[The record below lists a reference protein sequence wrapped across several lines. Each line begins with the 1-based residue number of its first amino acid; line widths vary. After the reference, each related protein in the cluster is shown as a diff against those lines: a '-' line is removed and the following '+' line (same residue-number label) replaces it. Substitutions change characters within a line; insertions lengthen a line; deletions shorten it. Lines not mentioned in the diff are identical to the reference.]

1 MSRFGSQSSA
11 STTMIVINTPAAD
24 LALTNLGYL
33 SPSDLPNFRV
43 PNFNLFL
50 ASAAG
55 DSFILSLA
63 AHPSVTSGNIGLNSI
78 QRRQARVSSGD
89 NISLT
94 RFIPPEN
101 FNLALLTLEL
111 EFVKKGTKN
120 EQVDAVLLANQLRK
134 RFLNQVMTVGQKVIF
149 EYHGNNYIFTVNRAS
164 VEDEEKSNA
173 LERGMISND
182 TYFVFEA
189 SNATGIKIVNQREAA
204 SSNIFRHKEFNL
216 QSLGIGG
223 LSAEFAD
230 IFRRAFASRVFPPH
244 VTSKLGIK
252 HVKGMLLFG
261 PPGTGKTLMAR
272 QIGKMLNG
280 REPKIV
286 NGPEVLSKFVG
297 ETEKNIRD
305 LFTDAENDQRSHGDQ
320 SELHVIIFDEI
331 DAICK
336 SRGSTRDGTGVH
348 DSIVNQLLTKIDG
361 VESLNN
367 VLLIGMTNR
376 KDMLDEALLRP
387 GRLEVQV
394 EISLPDENGRLQILQ
409 IHTNKM
415 KENSFLAPDINLQEL
430 AARTKNFSG
439 AELEGVVKSAVS
451 YALNR
456 QLSLDD
462 LTKPVDEESI
472 KVTMDDFLN
481 ALHEI
486 VPAFG
491 ASTDDLQ
498 RCRLNGMADCGDRNK
513 HIYQRAMLLVEQVK
527 VSKGS
532 PLVTCLLEGPSGSG
546 KTALAATAGIDS
558 DFPYVKIIS
567 AETMI
572 GLHEST
578 KCAQIV
584 KVFEDAY
591 KSPLSIIILDDIE
604 RLLEYVAIGPRFSNI
619 ISQTL
624 LVLLKRLPP
633 KGKKLLVIGTTSE
646 VTFLDSVGICD
657 AFAVTYNVPTL
668 KTEDAKKVFEDAYKS
683 PLSIIILDDI
693 ERLLEYVAIGPRFSN
708 IISQTLLVLLKRLP
722 PKGKKLL
729 VIGTTSEVTFLDS
742 VGICDAF
749 AVTYNVPTL
758 KTEDAKKVLKQLN
771 VFAEEDIDQAA
782 EALNDMPI
790 KKLYMLIEMAAQGER
805 GGAAEAIYS
814 GKEKIKISHF
824 YDCLQD
830 MVRY

>member
-1 MSRFGSQSSA
+1 M
-11 STTMIVINTPAAD
+11 
-24 LALTNLGYL
+24 
-33 SPSDLPNFRV
+33 
-43 PNFNLFL
+43 
-50 ASAAG
+50 
-55 DSFILSLA
+55 
-63 AHPSVTSGNIGLNSI
+63 
-78 QRRQARVSSGD
+78 
-89 NISLT
+89 
-94 RFIPPEN
+94 E
-101 FNLALLTLEL
+101 
-111 EFVKKGTKN
+111 
-120 EQVDAVLLANQLRK
+120 
-134 RFLNQVMTVGQKVIF
+134 VMTVGQRVSF
-149 EYHGNNYIFTVNRAS
+149 EFQRNNYIFTVNQVA
-164 VEDEEKSNA
+164 VAGQEKSSTI
-173 LERGMISND
+173 ERGMISSD
-182 TYFVFEA
+182 TYIVFET
-189 SNATGIKIVNQREAA
+189 SNASGIKIVNQREAA
-204 SSNIFRHKEFNL
+204 SSNIFRRKEFNL

-244 VTSKLGIK
+244 VTKKLGIK
-252 HVKGMLLFG
+252 HVKGMLLYG

-286 NGPEVLSKFVG
+286 NGPEVLNKWFG
-297 ETEKNIRD
+297 ESEKNVRD
-305 LFTDAENDQRSHGDQ
+305 LFADAENDQKARGDQ
-320 SELHVIIFDEI
+320 SDLHVIIFDEI

-336 SRGSTRDGTGVH
+336 SRGSTRDCSGVR

-376 KDMLDEALLRP
+376 KDLLDEAILRP
-387 GRLEVQV
+387 GRLEVQI

-415 KENSFLAPDINLQEL
+415 KESSFLAPDVNLQEL
-430 AARTKNFSG
+430 AARTKNYSG

-462 LTKPVDEESI
+462 LTKPVDEEGI

-486 VPAFG
+486 IPAFG
-491 ASTDDLQ
+491 ASTDDLE
-498 RCRLNGMADCGDRNK
+498 RCRLNGMMDCGDRNK

-546 KTALAATAGIDS
+546 KTALAATVGINS
-558 DFPYVKIIS
+558 DFPYVKIVS
-567 AETMI
+567 AESMI

-591 KSPLSIIILDDIE
+591 KSPLSIIVLDDIE

-633 KGKKLLVIGTTSE
+633 KGKKLMVIGTTSE
-646 VTFLDSVGICD
+646 VGFLDSIGFCD
-657 AFAVTYNVPTL
+657 NFSVTYNVPTL
-668 KTEDAKKVFEDAYKS
+668 KT
-683 PLSIIILDDI
+683 
-693 ERLLEYVAIGPRFSN
+693 N
-708 IISQTLLVLLKRLP
+708 
-722 PKGKKLL
+722 
-729 VIGTTSEVTFLDS
+729 
-742 VGICDAF
+742 
-749 AVTYNVPTL
+749 
-758 KTEDAKKVLKQLN
+758 DAKKVLEQLN
-771 VFAEEDIDQAA
+771 VFAKEDIDTAA
-782 EALNDMPI
+782 ESLNDMPI
-790 KKLYMLIEMAAQGER
+790 KKLYMLIEMAAQGGH
-805 GGAAEAIYS
+805 GGDSEAIYS

-830 MVRY
+830 IVRY

>member
-1 MSRFGSQSSA
+1 MKV
-11 STTMIVINTPAAD
+11 TNTPSQD
-24 LALTNLGYL
+24 LVYTNLACC
-33 SPSDLPNFRV
+33 SPSDLQKFAV
-43 PNFNLFL
+43 PGFKNIFL
-50 ASAAG
+50 ALVG
-55 DSFILSLA
+55 DSFVFSLA
-63 AHPSVTSGNIGLNSI
+63 AHGKVDDGEIALNSI
-78 QRRQARVSSGD
+78 QRRCVKVSAAEWIPVS
-89 NISLT
+89 
-94 RFIPPEN
+94 RFVPPDN
-101 FNLALLTLEL
+101 FNLAMLTLEL
-111 EFVKKGTKN
+111 DFLKKGGKS
-120 EQVDAVLLANQLRK
+120 EQIDAVQLGKHLKK
-134 RFLNQVMTVGQKVIF
+134 RFVNQVMTAGQKVLF
-149 EYHGNNYIFTVNRAS
+149 EYHGNNYSFTVSQAA
-164 VEDEEKSNA
+164 VEGQEKNS
-173 LERGMISND
+173 LERGMLLDD
-182 TYFVFEA
+182 TYIVFET
-189 SNATGIKIVNQREAA
+189 SRDSGIKIVNQREAA
-204 SSNIFRHKEFNL
+204 TSNIFKQKEFNL

-252 HVKGMLLFG
+252 HVKGMLLYG

-272 QIGKMLNG
+272 QIGKILNG
-280 REPKIV
+280 KEPKIV

-297 ETEKNIRD
+297 ETEKNVRD
-305 LFTDAENDQRSHGDQ
+305 LFADAERDQKTLGDE

-415 KENSFLAPDINLQEL
+415 KDNSFLSPDVNLQEL
-430 AARTKNFSG
+430 AARTKNYSG

-451 YALNR
+451 FALNR

-462 LTKPVDEESI
+462 LTKPVEEENI

-481 ALHEI
+481 ALHEV

-491 ASTDDLQ
+491 ASTDDLE
-498 RCRLNGMADCGDRNK
+498 RCRLGGMVDCVDRHK

-546 KTALAATAGIDS
+546 KTALAATVGIDS
-558 DFPYVKIIS
+558 DFPYVKIVS
-567 AETMI
+567 AESMI

-578 KCAQIV
+578 KCAHII
-584 KVFEDAY
+584 KFFEDAY
-591 KSPLSIIILDDIE
+591 KSPLSVIILDDIE
-604 RLLEYVAIGPRFSNI
+604 RLLEYVAIGPRFSNL

-624 LVLLKRLPP
+624 MVLLKRLPP
-633 KGKKLLVIGTTSE
+633 KGKKLLVIGTTSQLI
-646 VTFLDSVGICD
+646 FLDSIGFCD
-657 AFAVTYNVPTL
+657 TFSVTYHVPTL
-668 KTEDAKKVFEDAYKS
+668 NTNDV
-683 PLSIIILDDI
+683 
-693 ERLLEYVAIGPRFSN
+693 
-708 IISQTLLVLLKRLP
+708 
-722 PKGKKLL
+722 
-729 VIGTTSEVTFLDS
+729 
-742 VGICDAF
+742 
-749 AVTYNVPTL
+749 
-758 KTEDAKKVLKQLN
+758 KKVLKQLN
-771 VFAEEDIDQAA
+771 VFDEGDVDDAA
-782 EALNDMPI
+782 EALNDTPI
-790 KKLYMLIEMAAQGER
+790 KKLYTLIEMAAQGEH
-805 GGAAEAIYS
+805 GGSAEAIYS
-814 GKEKIKISHF
+814 GKEKIKLSHF

-830 MVRY
+830 VVRV